1 MQQDNNSKT
10 LIESIGEIQSNINI
24 FVGKNA
30 RNEFNKYNYF
40 TESDLYQTLKPKLKE
55 HHITYTIQA
64 IGEPKFMESENIKGG
79 KMTSYYSKGLLTLYK
94 GNEKLELGIILSA
107 QNSDIAKAI
116 GSALTYGARYWL
128 CKTFGIATD
137 ELDPD
142 NTEISKE
149 NSNQS
154 IKETN
159 KQQINNL
166 NSMSLD
172 QFNNIKTFFTNKD
185 LNSDYI
191 EEAKTWIKDKL
202 KINKI
207 DPSIIKKQNEN
218 FYINF
223 KERFLK
229 WL

>member
-1 MQQDNNSKT
+1 MPQEIKKT

-40 TESDLYQTLKPKLKE
+40 TESDLYQTLKPQLKE
-55 HHITYTIQA
+55 QNITYTIQA
-64 IGEPKFMESENIKGG
+64 VGEPTFINND
-79 KMTSYYSKGLLTLYK
+79 KMVNYYSKGLLTLYK
-94 GNEKLELGIILSA
+94 NDEKLELGIILSA
-107 QNSDIAKAI
+107 QNSDIAKAV

-142 NTEISKE
+142 STEISKE
-149 NSNQS
+149 NSNQV

-166 NSMSLD
+166 NPNWMREEH
-172 QFNNIKTFFTNKD
+172 FNNIKDFITNTK
-185 LNSDYI
+185 I
-191 EEAKTWIKDKL
+191 EQDIISKGKNWIKEELNVEKL
-202 KINKI
+202 S
-207 DPSIIKKQNEN
+207 PVIIRKQSED
-218 FYINF
+218 FYYQF

-229 WL
+229 

>member
-1 MQQDNNSKT
+1 MPQEIKKT

-30 RNEFNKYNYF
+30 RNDFNKYNYF
-40 TESDLYQTLKPKLKE
+40 TESDLYQTLKPQLKE

-64 IGEPKFMESENIKGG
+64 VGEPTFINND
-79 KMTSYYSKGLLTLYK
+79 KMVNYYSKGLLTLYK
-94 GNEKLELGIILSA
+94 NDEKLELGIILSA
-107 QNSDIAKAI
+107 QNSDIAKAV

-142 NTEISKE
+142 STEISKE
-149 NSNQS
+149 NSNQV
-154 IKETN
+154 IKKTN

-166 NSMSLD
+166 NLNWMREEH
-172 QFNNIKTFFTNKD
+172 FNNIKDFITNTK
-185 LNSDYI
+185 I
-191 EEAKTWIKDKL
+191 EQDIISKGKNWIKEELNVEKL
-202 KINKI
+202 S
-207 DPSIIKKQNEN
+207 PVIIRKQSED
-218 FYINF
+218 FYHKF

-229 WL
+229 